1 MVSSWQIVAV
11 GLPCTGVGRG
21 IPYNCSINETFKFP
35 YVYNHIRIS
44 CQRQKRGFDPTVAG
58 SRPLQTS
65 VPLRPHL
72 IRGTIDKPH
81 RERHLAATFRN
92 HSPLTNYQ
100 PQFLSSNLG
109 KFLYLEI
116 GTPALTGLPK
126 QYNIP
131 NMKIPLSAILPGQ
144 PSEACCTCATVL
156 SEVPRYS
163 PRTEKPYPADRRLE
177 CCPRV
182 ICGRCIHV
190 SFLLSSL

>member
-1 MVSSWQIVAV
+1 MK
-11 GLPCTGVGRG
+11 
-21 IPYNCSINETFKFP
+21 ETFKFL
-35 YVYNHIRIS
+35 YVYNRIRIS
-44 CQRQKRGFDPTVAG
+44 CQRQKRGFKPTVAG

-72 IRGTIDKPH
+72 LRGTIDKTH
-81 RERHLAATFRN
+81 RERHLAATFR
-92 HSPLTNYQ
+92 H
-100 PQFLSSNLG
+100 LSSPTYYQQYSRSTHFR

-116 GTPALTGLPK
+116 GTPALVFPT
-126 QYNIP
+126 QFP

-156 SEVPRYS
+156 SDVPRYS
-163 PRTEKPYPADRRLE
+163 PQTEKPYPADRRLE

-190 SFLLSSL
+190 SFLFSLIFLVFSARPWVDLG